1 VNGVKVVDLDGAR
14 ELIQRGAQLV
24 EVLPAREYGELH
36 LPGAVNHPLKE
47 LDALRAQQLDR
58 ASPVV
63 VYCWDALC
71 DLSPRAAAW
80 LGQLGFEAYDYALGK
95 VDWMAHGLPLEGS
108 AADEPSAASFLRD
121 DVATCAL
128 DDSGVEVGRR
138 IEQSPYGFALVLADG
153 VVIGRVRRSLL
164 AEAPRD
170 ATAGLVMDI
179 GPTTTRP
186 HRKPEEV
193 AARLRAADA
202 GVAIITTPEGRL
214 LGVVRAADLEADAG

>member
-1 VNGVKVVDLDGAR
+1 
-14 ELIQRGAQLV
+14 
-24 EVLPAREYGELH
+24 
-36 LPGAVNHPLKE
+36 
-47 LDALRAQQLDR
+47 
-58 ASPVV
+58 
-63 VYCWDALC
+63 
-71 DLSPRAAAW
+71 
-80 LGQLGFEAYDYALGK
+80 
-95 VDWMAHGLPLEGS
+95 MAHGLPLEGS